1 MWMSKNS
8 RKDLWIEDVP
18 QAGYKGEEEKKEQ
31 VQDEENDGKY
41 LKPVSVIR
49 QLMKQDRYDSGTHC
63 DDEPSMPGR
72 LSQFIAEEVLRRAD
86 LTKE

>member
-1 MWMSKNS
+1 MSKDS
-8 RKDLWIEDVP
+8 GKDLWIDDVP

-31 VQDEENDGKY
+31 VQDKENDGKY

-49 QLMKQDRYDSGTHC
+49 QLMKEDRYYSGAHC

-72 LSQFIAEEVLRRAD
+72 LSQYIAEEVLRRAE